1 MIAGILLM
9 VWCFAVLALSEWLTA
24 QVRRGRAFTP
34 RERLRVIALS
44 VGLAPWGFILSKFLR

>member
-1 MIAGILLM
+1 M